1 MKCPNCG
8 SENIIMVDHQPLAL
22 GMHLKEYGQWDDVL
36 YGTFSCSD
44 CPHIFEDTLSVVDK
58 PYDTIDFVNWL
69 CEWLQVNKHRKVY
82 DGAKPLGAGDLIPN
96 DKLIEMYLNSG
107 IYKNQLG

>member
-1 MKCPNCG
+1 MNCPNCN

-44 CPHIFEDTLSVVDK
+44 CDHTFEDTL
-58 PYDTIDFVNWL
+58 
-69 CEWLQVNKHRKVY
+69 
-82 DGAKPLGAGDLIPN
+82 
-96 DKLIEMYLNSG
+96 
-107 IYKNQLG
+107 